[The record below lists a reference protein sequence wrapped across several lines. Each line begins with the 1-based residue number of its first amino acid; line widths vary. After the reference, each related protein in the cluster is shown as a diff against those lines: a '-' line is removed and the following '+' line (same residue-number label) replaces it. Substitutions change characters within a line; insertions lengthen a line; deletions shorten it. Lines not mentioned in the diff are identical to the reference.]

1 MNNVKSLSENIA
13 KAVSETTKHVEFL
26 AAAYPEIRTNL
37 QTIAETLQV
46 VHHSLGTV
54 CELSEMQE
62 NVHKQTVSKFE
73 VEQACKNQAYDF
85 ILTERLLNR
94 FKLFCSCYPVSTY
107 DKKRVVILLASKAQ
121 RKGGNNQVA
130 AFLFVLPC
138 SYSI

>member
-37 QTIAETLQV
+37 QTISETLQV

-62 NVHKQTVSKFE
+62 KIHKQTVSKFE
-73 VEQACKNQAYDF
+73 LEKACKNRAYDF
-85 ILTERLLNR
+85 ILTENLLNR
-94 FKLFCSCYPVSTY
+94 FILFCKCYGVEKY
-107 DKKRVVILLASKAQ
+107 KDKTGLDIIGK
-121 RKGGNNQVA
+121 
-130 AFLFVLPC
+130 
-138 SYSI
+138 

>member
-13 KAVSETTKHVEFL
+13 KAVSETTTHVEFL
-26 AAAYPEIRTNL
+26 AAVYPEIRTNL

-62 NVHKQTVSKFE
+62 KVHKQTVSNFE
-73 VEQACKNQAYDF
+73 VEKACKHQAYDF

-94 FKLFCSCYPVSTY
+94 FKTFCSFYPVSTY
-107 DKKRVVILLASKAQ
+107 NEKKRALT
-121 RKGGNNQVA
+121 
-130 AFLFVLPC
+130 FLQ
-138 SYSI
+138 ST

>member
-1 MNNVKSLSENIA
+1 MNNVRLLSENIA

-62 NVHKQTVSKFE
+62 NVHKQTVSEFYFE
-73 VEQACKNQAYDF
+73 KACKNQAYAF
-85 ILTERLLNR
+85 ILTERLFNR
-94 FKLFCSCYPVSTY
+94 FKTFCSCYPVSTY
-107 DKKRVVILLASKAQ
+107 NEKKTGVETLQDK
-121 RKGGNNQVA
+121 
-130 AFLFVLPC
+130 
-138 SYSI
+138 

>member
-46 VHHSLGTV
+46 VHHSLGSV

-62 NVHKQTVSKFE
+62 KAHKQTVSKFE
-73 VEQACKNQAYDF
+73 LEKACKNQAYNF
-85 ILTERLLNR
+85 IVTEKLIGR
-94 FKLFCSCYPVSTY
+94 FKTFCECYPTNLYIGLTGVEILK
-107 DKKRVVILLASKAQ
+107 DK
-121 RKGGNNQVA
+121 
-130 AFLFVLPC
+130 
-138 SYSI
+138 

>member
-62 NVHKQTVSKFE
+62 KL
-73 VEQACKNQAYDF
+73 
-85 ILTERLLNR
+85 IGR
-94 FKLFCSCYPVSTY
+94 FGLFGHCYPVETY
-107 DKKRVVILLASKAQ
+107 LNKTGLDILEKHEN
-121 RKGGNNQVA
+121 K
-130 AFLFVLPC
+130 
-138 SYSI
+138 

>member
-46 VHHSLGTV
+46 VHRSLGTV

-62 NVHKQTVSKFE
+62 KVHKQTVSDFE
-73 VEQACKNQAYDF
+73 LEKACKNQAYDF
-85 ILTERLLNR
+85 IAAEKLIGR
-94 FKLFCSCYPVSTY
+94 FKTFFECYPTNLYIGLTGVETLQ
-107 DKKRVVILLASKAQ
+107 DK
-121 RKGGNNQVA
+121 
-130 AFLFVLPC
+130 
-138 SYSI
+138 

>member
-1 MNNVKSLSENIA
+1 MNNVKSLSEKIA

-62 NVHKQTVSKFE
+62 KIHKQTVSKFE
-73 VEQACKNQAYDF
+73 LEKACKNQAYDF
-85 ILTERLLNR
+85 IAAEKLIGR
-94 FKLFCSCYPVSTY
+94 FKTFCECYPTNLYIGLTGVDIMQ
-107 DKKRVVILLASKAQ
+107 DK
-121 RKGGNNQVA
+121 
-130 AFLFVLPC
+130 
-138 SYSI
+138 

>member
-26 AAAYPEIRTNL
+26 EAAYPEIRTNL
-37 QTIAETLQV
+37 RTIAETLQV

-62 NVHKQTVSKFE
+62 KVHKQTVSNFE
-73 VEQACKNQAYDF
+73 LEKSCKNQAYDF

-94 FKLFCSCYPVSTY
+94 FELFCSSYPVSTY
-107 DKKRVVILLASKAQ
+107 DKKTGCDIISK
-121 RKGGNNQVA
+121 
-130 AFLFVLPC
+130 
-138 SYSI
+138 

>member
-62 NVHKQTVSKFE
+62 NAHKQTVQKFE
-73 VEQACKNQAYDF
+73 LEKSCKNQAYDF
-85 ILTERLLNR
+85 IAAEKLVGR
-94 FKLFCSCYPVSTY
+94 FKTFCECYPTNLYIGLTGVETSQ
-107 DKKRVVILLASKAQ
+107 DK
-121 RKGGNNQVA
+121 
-130 AFLFVLPC
+130 
-138 SYSI
+138 

>member
-13 KAVSETTKHVEFL
+13 KAVSETTKYVEFL

-62 NVHKQTVSKFE
+62 NVHKQTVSEFE

-107 DKKRVVILLASKAQ
+107 DKKTGCDIISK
-121 RKGGNNQVA
+121 
-130 AFLFVLPC
+130 
-138 SYSI
+138 

>member
-62 NVHKQTVSKFE
+62 KGHKQTVSDFE
-73 VEQACKNQAYDF
+73 LEKACKNQAYDF
-85 ILTERLLNR
+85 ILTENLLNR
-94 FKLFCSCYPVSTY
+94 FNLFCRCYGVEKY
-107 DKKRVVILLASKAQ
+107 KDKTWLDIIGK
-121 RKGGNNQVA
+121 
-130 AFLFVLPC
+130 
-138 SYSI
+138 

>member
-46 VHHSLGTV
+46 VHHSLGMV

-62 NVHKQTVSKFE
+62 NVHKQTVSEFE
-73 VEQACKNQAYDF
+73 LEKACKNQAYDF
-85 ILTERLLNR
+85 IIAEKLIGR
-94 FKLFCSCYPVSTY
+94 FGLFRHCYPVETY
-107 DKKRVVILLASKAQ
+107 LNKTGFDILENHENK
-121 RKGGNNQVA
+121 
-130 AFLFVLPC
+130 
-138 SYSI
+138 

>member
-62 NVHKQTVSKFE
+62 KAHKQTVSEFE
-73 VEQACKNQAYDF
+73 LEKACKNQAYDF
-85 ILTERLLNR
+85 IITEKLIGRFRL
-94 FKLFCSCYPVSTY
+94 FGVCYPVETY
-107 DKKRVVILLASKAQ
+107 LNKTGLDISEKHENK
-121 RKGGNNQVA
+121 
-130 AFLFVLPC
+130 
-138 SYSI
+138 

>member
-54 CELSEMQE
+54 CESSEMQE
-62 NVHKQTVSKFE
+62 KVHKQTVSNFE
-73 VEQACKNQAYDF
+73 LEKACKNQAYDF
-85 ILTERLLNR
+85 IATEKLIGR
-94 FKLFCSCYPVSTY
+94 FKTFCECYPTNLYIGLTGVETLQ
-107 DKKRVVILLASKAQ
+107 DK
-121 RKGGNNQVA
+121 
-130 AFLFVLPC
+130 
-138 SYSI
+138 

>member
-13 KAVSETTKHVEFL
+13 KSVSETTKHVEFL

-54 CELSEMQE
+54 CELSEKQE

-73 VEQACKNQAYDF
+73 LEKACKNQAYDF
-85 ILTERLLNR
+85 IITEKLIGR
-94 FKLFCSCYPVSTY
+94 FGLFRSGYPVETY
-107 DKKRVVILLASKAQ
+107 LNKTWLD
-121 RKGGNNQVA
+121 
-130 AFLFVLPC
+130 VLEKHTK
-138 SYSI
+138 